1 MDEDNVIVVKSD
13 TIEYLDIVGD
23 IIGSEMGFLH
33 SYYAVESVKNGWAR
47 TVVAFLDDTPI
58 GVGIYYNIGPEIC
71 VHYYIVVTK
80 SYRGLGV
87 GKILVSSIEELNKN
101 STIFLATTREDN
113 HASRRLFRSLGY
125 IEYTWDY
132 LEEKAGFKTVRE
144 IMRATCSFDDDL
156 VMVKAS
162 SDDSLSLLA
171 RYVWKRR
178 ETVLKVW
185 RDICWKPWIR
195 LRMH

>member
-1 MDEDNVIVVKSD
+1 M
-13 TIEYLDIVGD
+13 
-23 IIGSEMGFLH
+23 
-33 SYYAVESVKNGWAR
+33 
-47 TVVAFLDDTPI
+47 
-58 GVGIYYNIGPEIC
+58 
-71 VHYYIVVTK
+71 
-80 SYRGLGV
+80 
-87 GKILVSSIEELNKN
+87 
-101 STIFLATTREDN
+101 
-113 HASRRLFRSLGY
+113 FRSLGY